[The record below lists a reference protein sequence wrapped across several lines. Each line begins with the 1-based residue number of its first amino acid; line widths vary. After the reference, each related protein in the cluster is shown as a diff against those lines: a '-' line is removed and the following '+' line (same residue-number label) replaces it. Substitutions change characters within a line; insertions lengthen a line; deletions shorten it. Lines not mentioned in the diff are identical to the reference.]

1 MAKYLLYL
9 LLLLPFLPSQSNAQ
23 NNACYC
29 TTPWNGQGYC
39 TANAD
44 CWACAPGAYNP
55 SWQKNFCPN
64 YQAPVSCTSTFIE
77 RTESCPA
84 NYSGA
89 KRSKQETKIC
99 TDGQVTVFPWQLFSD
114 TCQPIITIETQTLSC
129 PVHYSGAITQT
140 RTVTAGVPGYW
151 TTTSNTCRQDP
162 PTCQAS
168 TQTQTLS
175 CQTGYTGSITQ
186 SQTSTCPDPYGSPTW
201 SGAWTTTSNTCVKSL
216 SNPTNVTSPAS
227 PISPLNPTSVVSSP
241 AAPQTAVATVSAP
254 TTPDQTSSGGSD
266 APAPASSA
274 TSTPAQP
281 SVKINTPAATT
292 KTQQI
297 VARVQ
302 LLSALN
308 IIETNSITQYNVFP
322 TTSFGLNMPEDLI
335 KYQALGLE
343 LIQTGMPTIVQD
355 VNKLKENSLEIEQ

>member
-9 LLLLPFLPSQSNAQ
+9 LLLLLLPSQSNAQ
-23 NNACYC
+23 YNACYC
-29 TTPWNGQGYC
+29 TSNWRQDSTFGQVC
-39 TANAD
+39 TANVD
-44 CWACAPGAYNP
+44 CWACRPGAYST
-55 SWQKNFCPN
+55 SWQQAFCSN
-64 YQAPVSCTSTFIE
+64 YQAPAPVVNIE
-77 RTESCPA
+77 TQFLSCPS
-84 NYSGA
+84 NYSGSITQT
-89 KRSKQETKIC
+89 RTI
-99 TDGQVTVFPWQLFSD
+99 TNGVPGPWNTTSN
-114 TCQPIITIETQTLSC
+114 TCQPIIVSETQTLSC
-129 PVHYSGAITQT
+129 PVNHSGEITQT
-140 RTVTAGVPGYW
+140 RTITAGVPGYW
-151 TTTSNTCRQDP
+151 TTTSNTCVRNP
-162 PTCQAS
+162 PTCQTS

-201 SGAWTTTSNTCVKSL
+201 SGAWATTSNTCVKSL
-216 SNPTNVTSPAS
+216 SNPTNVTSPVS
-227 PISPLNPTSVVSSP
+227 PISPLNPTSAVSSP
-241 AAPQTAVATVSAP
+241 AAPQTVTATVLAP
-254 TTPDQTSSGGSD
+254 ATQDPTSSGGSD

-281 SVKINTPAATT
+281 SVKINTPGPGN

-302 LLSALN
+302 LLSAMN

-322 TTSFGLNMPEDLI
+322 IVSFGLNLPEDLI

-355 VNKLKENSLEIEQ
+355 VNKLKENSVEIEQ

>member
-9 LLLLPFLPSQSNAQ
+9 LLLLLLPSQSNAQ
-23 NNACYC
+23 YNACYC
-29 TTPWNGQGYC
+29 TSNWRQDSTFGNVC

-44 CWACAPGAYNP
+44 CWACRPGAYSP
-55 SWQKNFCPN
+55 SWQQAFCSDYTPP
-64 YQAPVSCTSTFIE
+64 APVVNIE
-77 RTESCPA
+77 TQFLSCPA
-84 NYSGA
+84 NHSG
-89 KRSKQETKIC
+89 S
-99 TDGQVTVFPWQLFSD
+99 V
-114 TCQPIITIETQTLSC
+114 
-129 PVHYSGAITQT
+129 TQT
-140 RTVTAGVPGYW
+140 RTITNGVAGPW
-151 TTTSNTCRQDP
+151 TTTSNTCVRNP
-162 PTCQAS
+162 PTCQVS

-216 SNPTNVTSPAS
+216 SNPTNVTSPVS
-227 PISPLNPTSVVSSP
+227 PISPLNPASAASSP
-241 AAPQTAVATVSAP
+241 AAPQTATATVSAR
-254 TTPDQTSSGGSD
+254 TTQDPTSSGGSD

-281 SVKINTPAATT
+281 SVKINTPGATT

-302 LLSALN
+302 ILSAMN

-322 TTSFGLNMPEDLI
+322 TTSFGLNLPEDII
-335 KYQALGLE
+335 KYQAIGLE
-343 LIQTGMPTIVQD
+343 LIQTGMPTIIQD
-355 VNKLKENSLEIEQ
+355 VNKLKQNSLEIEQ